1 MRKEKKR
8 REEKREEMK
17 RQEMGKTR
25 EEKKRKEEKG
35 TKRGQKG
42 DRLHKNEM
50 KLGQAS
56 RDEMK

>member
-1 MRKEKKR
+1 
-8 REEKREEMK
+8 MK
-17 RQEMGKTR
+17 RQEKKKTR
-25 EEKKRKEEKG
+25 EGKKRREEKG

-42 DRLHKNEM
+42 HRLYKNEM